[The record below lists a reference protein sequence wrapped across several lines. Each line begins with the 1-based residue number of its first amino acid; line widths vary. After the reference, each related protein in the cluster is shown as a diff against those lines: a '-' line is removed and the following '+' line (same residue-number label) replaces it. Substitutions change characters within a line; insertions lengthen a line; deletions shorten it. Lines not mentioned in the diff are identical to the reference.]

1 VCCVSCAVCY
11 AVRCQQLYPKFVD
24 PNITVLIPLMMKALA
39 TGQLLAGNPEV
50 KKRPALFA
58 DFIAAQVKT
67 LSFLTYVLRGC
78 GEKMQPY
85 QQDLANAVLHL
96 LTYCPPDAVSS
107 RKELLVATRH
117 ILATDFRKGFYKKID
132 YLLEE
137 KTLIGTANTQF
148 EVLRYV

>member
-1 VCCVSCAVCY
+1 MGCDVGDAMICY
-11 AVRCQQLYPKFVD
+11 QLYPRFVD

-39 TGQLLAGNPEV
+39 TGQWLAGNPEA

-78 GEKMQPY
+78 AEKMQPY

-96 LTYCPPDAVSS
+96 LTSCPPDAVSS

-117 ILATDFRKGFYKKID
+117 ILATDFRKGFFKKID
-132 YLLEE
+132 YLLDE
-137 KTLIGTANTQF
+137 KTLIGPTGSQF
-148 EVLRYV
+148 EVLR